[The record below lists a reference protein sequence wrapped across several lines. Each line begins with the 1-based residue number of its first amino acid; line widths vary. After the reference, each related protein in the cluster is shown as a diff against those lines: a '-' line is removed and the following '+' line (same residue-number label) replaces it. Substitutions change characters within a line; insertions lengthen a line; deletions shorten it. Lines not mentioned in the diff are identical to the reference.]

1 MPQPVVSKKTYAL
14 TFGTLLGLTLLTTL
28 LGFVDMGTLNTAVAV
43 GLAGVKACI
52 IGGFFM
58 HGFYESRTIRVA
70 MIAGIG
76 WFLIMISLTL
86 VDYASR
92 VWY

>member
-1 MPQPVVSKKTYAL
+1 MAQPVVSRKTYAL
-14 TFGTLLGLTLLTTL
+14 TFGTLLGLTALTTL
-28 LGFVDMGTLNTAVAV
+28 LGFVDMGSLNTAVAV
-43 GLAGVKACI
+43 GLAGVKACL

-58 HGFYESRTIRVA
+58 HGFYESRTIRIA

-92 VWY
+92 FW